1 MLDLSNEV
9 DVLQRQ
15 NLNDHAIASQKIH
28 HFIEME
34 NLSHISRMNM
44 EVQVIDLLVDNGISR
59 DGLLVKVTEKLK
71 PSLFLCL
78 YLSFSHYRRYSV
90 FTNLIIITFKF
101 ARESHSYFIFRE
113 TFRQES

>member
-15 NLNDHAIASQKIH
+15 NLNDHLIASQKIH

-44 EVQVIDLLVDNGISR
+44 EVQVIDLLVDSGISR
-59 DGLLVKVTEKLK
+59 DGLLVKVTYKSK
-71 PSLFLCL
+71 VSLFLSSS
-78 YLSFSHYRRYSV
+78 LSFSLYR
-90 FTNLIIITFKF
+90 
-101 ARESHSYFIFRE
+101 EIFRVC
-113 TFRQES
+113 